1 SWRAPG
7 RVLTLKRAAVK
18 PERPVKRPERVG
30 SGPNPSLS
38 AAETHISLNEMFQEL
53 GELMEDTQHIL
64 GEAVDQVCCLFVLEI
79 GGFGG
84 CCYECMVD
92 EDCGDLKY
100 CLYEIQSSRCLPC
113 TASDM
118 DEECCSTQMCVWGQC
133 TANVSRGTEGTICQ
147 GQNDCRPELCCAFQ
161 RGKLLFPVCNPK
173 PQRGESCLNHP
184 NLLMDML
191 AWDQEGPRDHCQ
203 CADHLQCRHE
213 SAWHSLFRLKVS
225 GINLLPVCLTDCKV
239 QELFNRHRI
248 KRQRGPAQDYTPL
261 CLCCRQDLELWSE
274 NNANT
279 NMLQGASHLD
289 ALVAVRLLHG
299 CNIAVAQWQ

>member
-1 SWRAPG
+1 MNPAGLHSSCFCHFIHSFIFSIFEFGNCCRSSTGA
-7 RVLTLKRAAVK
+7 LLK
-18 PERPVKRPERVG
+18 
-30 SGPNPSLS
+30 
-38 AAETHISLNEMFQEL
+38 
-53 GELMEDTQHIL
+53 
-64 GEAVDQVCCLFVLEI
+64 
-79 GGFGG
+79 
-84 CCYECMVD
+84 
-92 EDCGDLKY
+92 
-100 CLYEIQSSRCLPC
+100 
-113 TASDM
+113 
-118 DEECCSTQMCVWGQC
+118 
-133 TANVSRGTEGTICQ
+133 
-147 GQNDCRPELCCAFQ
+147 
-161 RGKLLFPVCNPK
+161 
-173 PQRGESCLNHP
+173 
-184 NLLMDML
+184 
-191 AWDQEGPRDHCQ
+191 
-203 CADHLQCRHE
+203 HE